1 MKENILKILFSLEKY
16 KHLRHILKEIL
27 EFLMYIIKG
36 LHLQY
41 NWCKINKTQMKW
53 DNKMIFKIF
62 IQEWNC
68 IIKLNKIGKLNGLIV
83 IKFNKNNRKFI
94 ISK

>member
-41 NWCKINKTQMKW
+41 N
-53 DNKMIFKIF
+53 
-62 IQEWNC
+62 
-68 IIKLNKIGKLNGLIV
+68 
-83 IKFNKNNRKFI
+83 
-94 ISK
+94 